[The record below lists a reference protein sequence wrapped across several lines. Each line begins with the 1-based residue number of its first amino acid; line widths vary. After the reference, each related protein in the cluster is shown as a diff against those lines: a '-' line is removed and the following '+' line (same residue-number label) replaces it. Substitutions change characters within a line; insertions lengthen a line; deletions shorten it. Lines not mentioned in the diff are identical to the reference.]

1 MTEIK
6 PVFFTLILS
15 LILLGTSASAQQ
27 LHTYIDRDSV
37 QVGDIVTYTLVL
49 ERDQEYRSVT
59 FPGDEHFDDDDL
71 RLLGRNRHSVSAN
84 RDSVVYRLQFFGVGD
99 YQIPRHDVELTSQD
113 GETTTLQSSPI
124 PLIFK
129 TVIAEGDDEFRP
141 LKPIF
146 FFAISIWPWVLAFL
160 LLLAI
165 GYLAHRW
172 MSQRETKPEPPPP
185 PQQIPFKNPLQVL
198 KDRIDVL
205 SGPDSP
211 LADRNFKEF
220 YVLLGD
226 AIREYFE
233 DVYMINA
240 LEMTSGE
247 ILRELRDYP
256 AENEIISITR
266 KVLYEADMVKFAKFE
281 PDIPQAEQALATAR
295 QFLEV
300 VSKTDKYRIEKLR
313 EDHIQNQIS
322 STEQV
327 NV

>member
-1 MTEIK
+1 MTVIK
-6 PVFFTLILS
+6 PGFLALILTLILLS
-15 LILLGTSASAQQ
+15 TSVSAQE

-84 RDSVVYRLQFFGVGD
+84 RDSVVYRLQFFGVED

-113 GETTTLQSSPI
+113 GETITLQSSPI
-124 PLIFK
+124 PLVFR
-129 TVIAEGDDEFRP
+129 TVLAEGDEEFRP

-146 FFAISIWPWVLAFL
+146 FFAMSIWPWVLAFL
-160 LLLAI
+160 LLVVI
-165 GYLAHRW
+165 GYLAYRW

-185 PQQIPFKNPLQVL
+185 PPQIPFKNPLHVL
-198 KDRIDVL
+198 KERINVL

-226 AIREYFE
+226 SIREYFE

-247 ILRELRDYP
+247 ILGELRDYP

-327 NV
+327 KV